1 MTLFDLTPVIT
12 NVTFAGTGKTYT
24 AVHLMK
30 LMVLLAQ
37 QRRAKNSNNVLP
49 LLATAFTNVAVDNL
63 LEGLL
68 KLGVR
73 AVRVGRS
80 VKIREELR
88 AVSLEVQMTRDRRYP
103 RLEEITQEIT
113 RLETSQ
119 RRSVKQHDSKF

>member
-1 MTLFDLTPVIT
+1 MKVMT
-12 NVTFAGTGKTYT
+12 
-24 AVHLMK
+24 
-30 LMVLLAQ
+30 LLAQ
-37 QRRAKNSNNVLP
+37 RSRAKNSSSALP

-119 RRSVKQHDSKF
+119 RSVKQRDSKICS